1 MTERKASTGRRWF
14 EALSGTNGERSGTPG
29 SLLIADATLGDE
41 RVTYIAVAPD
51 PDARFMRAR
60 HAELGLE
67 EGWFGAKYLTD
78 LIKADRNGIKRPII
92 TVVDSK
98 SQAYGRR
105 EELAGIYL
113 AAAALI
119 AAFAEAR
126 LEGHP
131 VIALIVGRAVSGSF
145 LELCGQANEI
155 IAFNSPDVIVHA
167 MYKEA
172 AARIT
177 RRSVAELDKLGEKIV
192 PLAYDIGSFAK
203 LGALY
208 KLLDVANPSEP
219 ADATVQQVKTV
230 LLEAI
235 ASARSGPRDLS
246 RRLQSEGAQ
255 NLRQASLIVREKMAQ
270 QWAES

>member
-1 MTERKASTGRRWF
+1 MTESATSTGRKWF
-14 EALSGTNGERSGTPG
+14 EALSGSNGRDPNLPG
-29 SLLIADATLGDE
+29 SLLVADAMLGKE
-41 RVTYIAVAPD
+41 KVVYMAVAQD
-51 PDARFMRAR
+51 PDSRFQRAR
-60 HAELGLE
+60 HAELGLD
-67 EGWFGAKYLTD
+67 EGWYGAKYLD
-78 LIKADRNGIKRPII
+78 SVIAADKNAARRPII

-126 LEGHP
+126 LAGHP

-155 IAFNSPDVIVHA
+155 IAFNSPEVIVHA

-177 RRSVAELDKLGEKIV
+177 RRSVAELDKLGEEIV

-203 LGALY
+203 LGSLY
-208 KLLDVANPSEP
+208 RLLDVADPAEP
-219 ADATVQQVKTV
+219 VQATVTQVKAV
-230 LLEAI
+230 LEEAI
-235 ASARSGPRDLS
+235 ASARSGPRDLNK
-246 RRLQSEGAQ
+246 RLESEGAKTY
-255 NLRQASLIVREKMAQ
+255 RQASLAVRQKMAQ
-270 QWAES
+270 QWAAS

>member
-1 MTERKASTGRRWF
+1 MTEPDASTGRKWF
-14 EALSGTNGERSGTPG
+14 EALSGTDGRHVDGPG
-29 SLLIADATLGDE
+29 SLLLADATLGNA
-41 RVTYIAVAPD
+41 RVSYVAVVPD
-51 PDARFMRAR
+51 PDGRFIRAR

-67 EGWFGAKYLTD
+67 EGWFGAKYLTNV
-78 LIKADRNGIKRPII
+78 IEADKNGIPRPII

-126 LEGHP
+126 LAGHP
-131 VIALIVGRAVSGSF
+131 VVALIVGRAVSGSF

-155 IAFNSPDVIVHA
+155 IAFNSPEVIVHA

-177 RRSVAELDKLGEKIV
+177 RRSVAELDKLGEEIV
-192 PLAYDIGSFAK
+192 PLAYDISSFAK

-208 KLLDVANPSEP
+208 KLLDVANPAVP
-219 ADATVQQVKTV
+219 TQTTVQQVKHV

-235 ASARSGPRDLS
+235 ASARSGRRDLS
-246 RRLQSEGAQ
+246 KRLESEGAKKF
-255 NLRQASLIVREKMAQ
+255 RQASLIVRRKMAE
-270 QWAES
+270 QWAAS